1 MVMVMVM
8 VMVIVKGKADASTDT
23 VMDYLYS
30 HLDSARE
37 SQKIPGG
44 FGGQSPPHQSSR
56 YVERSSSSSSKKFR
70 LVAFQPT
77 RSQNSKLT
85 HFQCNLEVNLFLL
98 ALK

>member
-1 MVMVMVM
+1 MVMAMAMVM
-8 VMVIVKGKADASTDT
+8 VMVIVKGKADAPTDT

-37 SQKIPGG
+37 SDVIPGG

-56 YVERSSSSSSKKFR
+56 YVERSNSSSSKKFR
-70 LVAFQPT
+70 FVAFQPT

-85 HFQCNLEVNLFLL
+85 QFKEEGRRE
-98 ALK
+98 